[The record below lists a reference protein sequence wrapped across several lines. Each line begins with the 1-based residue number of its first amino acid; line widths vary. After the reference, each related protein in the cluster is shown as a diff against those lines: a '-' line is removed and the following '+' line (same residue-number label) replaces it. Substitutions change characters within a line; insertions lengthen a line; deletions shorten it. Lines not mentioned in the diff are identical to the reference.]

1 MNQRYN
7 PKEIEE
13 KWQKIWEDQKL
24 FKVTEDPKK
33 EKYYLLEMFP
43 YPVGKDPYGPCTE
56 LLHWGCGGPV

>member
-1 MNQRYN
+1 MDQRYN

-24 FKVTEDPKK
+24 FKVAEDPRK

-43 YPVGKDPYGPCTE
+43 YPSGKIHMG
-56 LLHWGCGGPV
+56 HVRN